1 MLLPVLLL
9 AGSCNREFIPS
20 AESDAVLLIAPSVQD
35 GLILQTRAI
44 DTSDANYQ
52 ENVINR
58 LDVFFFNGTTL
69 TKGYHLSKS
78 QLVPETHGSLTGYP
92 LSRDFNGDGLQ
103 KDVQY
108 TVYVIA
114 NSVNDKIISGTG
126 ISTPSGLEELLR
138 TEPEIYKRQK
148 NDVSASDNTFTSSK
162 SFLMNAKVDWTI
174 TESGTQFV
182 KGETI
187 TLKRAAVKFV
197 IDVSLS
203 EKFKKRLADTLKLE
217 YGNPL
222 WKYQHL
228 NSKTYEVPGTV
239 VADSLIDSPG
249 GFANY
254 LSVEGAVNGHYTI
267 VTYAYPQTWTES
279 DAIDIDKVPAIL
291 LSFNAVS
298 TEDSNASAYHYY
310 YIPLCQST
318 IEKTESNNIYK
329 VNAIISSLGSSEA
342 STSKDVTLKYDVLPW
357 ATDKTAVID
366 AQQTDYIVAVPN
378 TYVFKGGAVGSALT
392 SKIKYY
398 ASGTVT
404 LSGLTGFYIDKNG
417 NSQPVTL
424 GEGVFT
430 VSEPSGN
437 TGELDL
443 SSCVPTNGTYRE
455 VQFILTCGTKSQVVK
470 IRHYP
475 LDFITAESGSYSTYD
490 DPDWAA
496 PGKSGS
502 YASSEGYD
510 NRFYYVE
517 GTEGSFGAK
526 QFYNGEFWNLGVD
539 GNMANQY
546 GLGDLDNRQM
556 YILQLTSSNDHYT
569 IGRPALQSNTTD
581 IYRAWYLN
589 IPIIGGMRYTNTVV
603 KTGVSYSTSQ
613 DNFLSPA
620 FMLGSQL
627 GANGGF
633 PTAELAAI
641 HCALYKEV
649 VNNVEYKDWRLP
661 TKQEIQYMIDNQNSY
676 GDVMDKV
683 LGGRYY
689 WALDGS
695 KAEYPDGDYPDN
707 IYTRCVHDLTAEE
720 LAVINQFE

>member
-114 NSVNDKIISGTG
+114 NSANDKIISGTG

-197 IDVSLS
+197 IDVYLS

-222 WKYQHL
+222 WKYQHF

-239 VADSLIDSPG
+239 VADSLIDSPS

-267 VTYAYPQTWTES
+267 VTYAYPQTWTER
-279 DAIDIDKVPAIL
+279 DAIDKVPAIL

-378 TYVFKGGAVGSALT
+378 TYVFKGGAVGSALS

-455 VQFILTCGTKSQVVK
+455 VQFTLTCGSKSKVVK

-475 LDFITAESGSYSTYD
+475 LDFVSAKEGSYSSYELD
-490 DPDWAA
+490 SWAQYN
-496 PGKSGS
+496 PSKSGYIHS
-502 YASSEGYD
+502 YIYGDHFVFTNRDENTYTGGFRAKLLVGNAIHYLSRYGGDGGAMGGGGSNNRSYVLQVTSASDNYVVGRPKLNTATGDAYLGTGYYAD
-510 NRFYYVE
+510 HI
-517 GTEGSFGAK
+517 T
-526 QFYNGEFWNLGVD
+526 VD
-539 GNMANQY
+539 Y
-546 GLGDLDNRQM
+546 D
-556 YILQLTSSNDHYT
+556 TSSD
-569 IGRPALQSNTTD
+569 D
-581 IYRAWYLN
+581 
-589 IPIIGGMRYTNTVV
+589 V
-603 KTGVSYSTSQ
+603 
-613 DNFLSPA
+613 LSPA
-620 FMLGSQL
+620 FMIASQL
-627 GANGGF
+627 GTITNNYYGYGNF
-633 PTAELAAI
+633 TAHEHAAM

-649 VNNVEYKDWRLP
+649 LNGVSYTNWRLP
-661 TKQEIQYMIDNQNSY
+661 TRSEIQYMVENQYTHN
-676 GDVMDKV
+676 DVMAEV
-683 LGGRYY
+683 LGGRFY

-695 KAEYPDGDYPDN
+695 SVENSHKTTDTDTYVY
-707 IYTRCVHDLTAEE
+707 IRCVHDLTAEE

>member
-114 NSVNDKIISGTG
+114 NSANDKIISGTG

-203 EKFKKRLADTLKLE
+203 DEFKDRLADLKLE

-222 WKYQHL
+222 WKYQHF

-239 VADSLIDSPG
+239 VADSLIDSPS

-279 DAIDIDKVPAIL
+279 DAIDKVPAIL

-318 IEKTESNNIYK
+318 LYKTESNHIYK

-342 STSKDVTLKYDVLPW
+342 STRKDVTLTYDVLDW
-357 ATDKTAVID
+357 TTDKTAVID

-378 TYVFKGGAVGSALT
+378 TYVFKGGAVGSPLS

-404 LSGLTGFYIDKNG
+404 LSGLTGFYIDKDG
-417 NSQPVTL
+417 HSRTVTL
-424 GEGVFT
+424 GDRVFT

-443 SSCVPTNGTYRE
+443 RSWVPTNGTYRE
-455 VQFILTCGTKSQVVK
+455 VQFTLTCGSKSQVVK

-475 LDFITAESGSYSTYD
+475 LDFVTAEEGAYSTYSFTGWVSPGSSGSYNSAYELTNGLRFRNY
-490 DPDWAA
+490 
-496 PGKSGS
+496 SGGVFDAQV
-502 YASSEGYD
+502 Y
-510 NRFYYVE
+510 F
-517 GTEGSFGAK
+517 
-526 QFYNGEFWNLGVD
+526 NGEVYSINVNGGRGD
-539 GNMANQY
+539 AQ
-546 GLGDLDNRQM
+546 GLSNNRM
-556 YILQLTSSNDHYT
+556 YILQITSANDNYV
-569 IGRPALQSNTTD
+569 IGRPNITIHQGRVYTSNNDYTTV
-581 IYRAWYLN
+581 N
-589 IPIIGGMRYTNTVV
+589 
-603 KTGVSYSTSQ
+603 YSSSQ
-613 DNFLSPA
+613 DNVISPA

-627 GANGGF
+627 GAVLRFSSQEN
-633 PTAELAAI
+633 AAI
-641 HCALYKEV
+641 HCSLYKEV
-649 VNNVEYKDWRLP
+649 NNGKSFTNWRLP
-661 TKQEIQYMIDNQNSY
+661 TKQEIQYMISNQSSY
-676 GDVMDKV
+676 GDVMIEV
-683 LGGRYY
+683 VGGNYY
-689 WALDGS
+689 WTLDGGYAYNSSGSGATENGS
-695 KAEYPDGDYPDN
+695 KYV
-707 IYTRCVHDLTAEE
+707 RCVRDLSAEE
-720 LAVINQFE
+720 IAEINQFE